1 MGESERLF
9 SSELRRRRREADL
22 SLGDLAKL
30 VHYSKG
36 YLSKVENGHKPPA
49 IDLARRCDVAL
60 SAGGDLAGL
69 VPRRH
74 SDTDLADSHDEDEV
88 WVMVLGSDG
97 TSELIPMSRRQ
108 ALALG
113 LTSALGIGLD
123 GRRRRP
129 TADRESTL
137 SGFRTL
143 FDQTRQLGRAAS
155 PMIVLP
161 SLVAQTQ
168 ALRGLALDAAGSA
181 RKQLLLLAGRTAELA
196 GWMAQE
202 SGNDQA
208 AQRWTRT
215 AVDISDAAGD
225 QEMAGYALLRQAD
238 ITLHRDLATTTIDL
252 AQQAQHRPGLSGRVR
267 GLAAQREAQGQALRG
282 DYDACRRAL
291 ERADRLLDKPVSSNP
306 APSLGSSSA
315 TDLRALVTGWCLY
328 DLGRA
333 DDAADVLDRAVAA
346 VPSSAVRLRAR
357 FGTRRALAHAA
368 SGRLD
373 EACEIT
379 RTVLRDAD
387 SVDSAT
393 VRIDLRRLARTL
405 ARWQNHQLVR
415 ELQPQLDAVLRGAD
429 L

>member
-1 MGESERLF
+1 MGLPEKLF
-9 SSELRRRRREADL
+9 SSELRRRRRDADL

-49 IDLARRCDVAL
+49 TDLARRCDVAL
-60 SAGGDLAGL
+60 SAGGELAAL
-69 VPRRH
+69 VPRRQ
-74 SDTDLADSHDEDEV
+74 SDIDVIDPRDEDEV

-113 LTSALGIGLD
+113 LTSALGIGV
-123 GRRRRP
+123 GRRGRP
-129 TADRESTL
+129 AADRESTL

-143 FDQTRQLGRAAS
+143 FDQTRQLGRVAS

-181 RKQLLLLAGRTAELA
+181 RRELLLLAGRTAELA

-208 AQRWTRT
+208 AQRWTST

-238 ITLHRDLATTTIDL
+238 ITLHRDLATRTIEL
-252 AQQAQHRPGLSGRVR
+252 AQQAQRRPGLSCRVR
-267 GLAAQREAQGQALRG
+267 GLAAQREAQGHALRG
-282 DYDACRRAL
+282 DYDACRQSL
-291 ERADRLLDKPVSSNP
+291 DRADDLLDEPPSADP
-306 APSLGSSSA
+306 APPLGSSSVM
-315 TDLRALVTGWCLY
+315 DLRALVAGWCLY
-328 DLGRA
+328 DLGRL
-333 DDAADVLDRAVAA
+333 DDAAEVLDGAIASVPRSAA
-346 VPSSAVRLRAR
+346 RMRAR
-357 FGTRRALAHAA
+357 FGTRQALAHAA
-368 SGRLD
+368 SGRL
-373 EACEIT
+373 EVACEVT
-379 RTVLRDAD
+379 RTVLQDAG

-393 VRIDLRRLARTL
+393 VRLDLRRLARTL
-405 ARWQNHQLVR
+405 ARWQNHLSVR
-415 ELQPQLDAVLRGAD
+415 ELQPHLDAMLRGSD